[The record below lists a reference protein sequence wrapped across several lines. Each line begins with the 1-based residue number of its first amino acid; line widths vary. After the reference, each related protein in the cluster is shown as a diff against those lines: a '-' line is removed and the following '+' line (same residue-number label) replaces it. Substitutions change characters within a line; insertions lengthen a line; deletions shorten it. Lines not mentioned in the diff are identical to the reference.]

1 MAVTEKT
8 GVWTHVDDNGNK
20 TLLFPAVKTDTTL
33 TVSGSPADSAAVGKA
48 IPNTKTKVAN
58 VLGYCPP
65 SYLVFE
71 NVTVD
76 ASLWTTY
83 EATLAEEASIIETY
97 PYKADISLTDVTA
110 DHAVKVNFSA
120 AEIADKVFAPYINSS
135 ADSIRIYAKSQPIEA
150 ITIPNI
156 TAIKKEV

>member
-20 TLLFPAVKTDTTL
+20 TLLYPAVKTDTTL
-33 TVSGSPADSAAVGKA
+33 TVSGSPADSAAVGEA

-71 NVTVD
+71 NVAID
-76 ASLWTTY
+76 ASLWATY
-83 EATLAEEASIIETY
+83 EATLPEETDIVGTY
-97 PYKADISLTDVTA
+97 PYKADIPLAGVTA
-110 DHAVKVNFSA
+110 DHSVKVNFSA
-120 AEIADKVFAPYINSS
+120 AEISDKVFAPYVNS
-135 ADSIRIYAKSQPIEA
+135 AEGYARIYAKSQPIEE